1 MHNKVV
7 YRAVQALTQSGFAT
21 LRFQFRGVGLSKG
34 RYDAGRGEVDDV
46 RSALD
51 EAEARAGHGVALV
64 AGGFSFGAAM
74 ALKASDGDPRV
85 AAFIGLGL
93 PVATESG
100 RMLPRPPADRPAL
113 FLVGERDAYGP
124 PDDLARF
131 LQGAPWVRRVV
142 IPGADH
148 FFEGQLEEVASEVRA
163 FLESLSLPSTTAA
176 AAGGVAGDAGGGGKA
191 S

>member
-7 YRAVQALTQSGFAT
+7 YRATQALTQSGFAT
-21 LRFQFRGVGLSKG
+21 LRFQFRGVGLSRG

-51 EAEARAGHGVALV
+51 EAASRGGLPLV

-74 ALKASDGDPRV
+74 ALKASDGDSRV
-85 AAFIGLGL
+85 AAFVGLGL

-100 RMLPRPPADRPAL
+100 RMLPRLPENRPAL
-113 FLVGERDAYGP
+113 FVVGERDAYGP
-124 PDDLARF
+124 PEKLARF
-131 LQGAPWVRRVV
+131 LQGAP
-142 IPGADH
+142 GC
-148 FFEGQLEEVASEVRA
+148 
-163 FLESLSLPSTTAA
+163 
-176 AAGGVAGDAGGGGKA
+176 AG